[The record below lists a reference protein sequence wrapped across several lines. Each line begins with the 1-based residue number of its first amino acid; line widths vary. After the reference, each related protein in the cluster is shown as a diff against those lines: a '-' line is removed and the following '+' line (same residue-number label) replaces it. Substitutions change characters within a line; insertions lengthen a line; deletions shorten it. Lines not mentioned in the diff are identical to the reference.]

1 MVRQVALPCLTG
13 PFDILW
19 KVKYSDTTLPD
30 RSEAQAWL
38 LTFRAWIRTQSFLP
52 QLSPLDHVKRGSVN
66 LKKKKKTRNYSLW
79 TAERR
84 GAERILFIEK
94 KKNLKI

>member
-66 LKKKKKTRNYSLW
+66 LKKKTQEIIPCGQLRGEEQREYSL
-79 TAERR
+79 
-84 GAERILFIEK
+84 
-94 KKNLKI
+94 

>member
-66 LKKKKKTRNYSLW
+66 LKKKKKHEIIPCGQLRGEEQREYSL
-79 TAERR
+79 
-84 GAERILFIEK
+84 
-94 KKNLKI
+94 

>member
-66 LKKKKKTRNYSLW
+66 LKKKTHEIIPCGQLRGEEQREYSL
-79 TAERR
+79 
-84 GAERILFIEK
+84 
-94 KKNLKI
+94 